1 MEFTGQ
7 ISAEGRVCYACYK
20 AHLVTIKH
28 MDNTTTSTDADL
40 ASLLDKIK
48 NEISS
53 TSHIHTPDQAE
64 ALQN

>member
-1 MEFTGQ
+1 M
-7 ISAEGRVCYACYK
+7 IYACYK
-20 AHLVTIKH
+20 AHLATIEH
-28 MDNTTTSTDADL
+28 MYNTTTSTDADL